1 MLENIEVNME
11 IIFATGN
18 QHKLEEARK
27 ILGEAYVLRTPA
39 EFGITEEIPE
49 TCDTIE
55 GNALQKAEY
64 IFRKTGRPCFSD
76 DTGLFVDALDG
87 APGVVSA
94 RYAGEGKD
102 PKDNMRKLLAELAG
116 TPEERD
122 GRRMRTAAFRCVV
135 AFVDGVNDRVFEG
148 RVDGEIA
155 MAESGNGGF
164 GYDPVFLPNAYGL
177 KLSFAELNA
186 TQKNAISHRG
196 NAMRKFAEFM
206 REYQK

>member
-1 MLENIEVNME
+1 ME

-18 QHKLEEARK
+18 QHKLEEARQ
-27 ILGEAYVLRTPA
+27 ILGSGFTLKTPA
-39 EFGITEEIPE
+39 ECGITEDIPE
-49 TCDTIE
+49 TRPTIE

-64 IFRKTGRPCFSD
+64 IFRKTGLPCFSD

-102 PKDNMRKLLAELAG
+102 PKDNMRKLLRELADI
-116 TPEERD
+116 PAEDAR
-122 GRRMRTAAFRCVV
+122 GRRLRTAAFRCVV
-135 AFVDGVNDRVFEG
+135 AWVDGKDNQVFEG

-155 MAESGNGGF
+155 LGESGNGGF

-177 KLSFAELNA
+177 TKSFAELDPA
-186 TQKNAISHRG
+186 QKNAISHRG
-196 NAMRKFAEFM
+196 NAMRKFAGYM
-206 REYQK
+206 QKYLPEQKG

>member
-1 MLENIEVNME
+1 ME

-18 QHKLEEARK
+18 LHKLEEARQ
-27 ILGEAYVLRTPA
+27 ILGTAFTLKTPA
-39 EFGITEEIPE
+39 QCGITEDIPE
-49 TCDTIE
+49 TQPTIE

-64 IFRKTGRPCFSD
+64 IFNKTGLPCFSD

-102 PKDNMRKLLAELAG
+102 PKDNMRKLLSELSD
-116 TPEERD
+116 TPVTD
-122 GRRMRTAAFRCVV
+122 AQGRRLRTAAFRCVV
-135 AFVDGVNDRVFEG
+135 AWVDGKDNQVFEG

-155 MAESGNGGF
+155 LSESGGGGF

-177 KLSFAELNA
+177 QKSFAELNPL
-186 TQKNAISHRG
+186 QKNAISHRG
-196 NAMRKFAEFM
+196 NAMRKFAEYM
-206 REYQK
+206 QNYLSEQK

>member
-1 MLENIEVNME
+1 ME

-18 QHKLEEARK
+18 RHKLEEARQ
-27 ILGEAYVLRTPA
+27 ILGDNFILKTPA
-39 EFGITEEIPE
+39 ECGITEDIPE
-49 TCDTIE
+49 TQPTIE

-64 IFRKTGRPCFSD
+64 IFQKTGLPCFSD

-102 PKDNMRKLLAELAG
+102 PKDNMRKLLDELAAI
-116 TPEERD
+116 PEADEHGHRL
-122 GRRMRTAAFRCVV
+122 RTAAFRCVV
-135 AFVDGVNDRVFEG
+135 AWVDGKDNQVFEG

-155 MAESGNGGF
+155 MNESGNGGF

-177 KLSFAELNA
+177 KKSFAELDSL
-186 TQKNAISHRG
+186 QKNAISHRG
-196 NAMRKFAEFM
+196 NAMRKFAEYM
-206 REYQK
+206 QKYISEQK

>member
-1 MLENIEVNME
+1 ME

-18 QHKLEEARK
+18 MHKLEEARR

-39 EFGITEEIPE
+39 EFGITEDIPE

-76 DTGLFVDALDG
+76 DTGLFVDALGG

-102 PKDNMRKLLAELAG
+102 PKNNMRKLLAELAG
-116 TPEERD
+116 TPAEKD
-122 GRRMRTAAFRCVV
+122 GRRLRTAAFRCVV
-135 AFVDGVNDRVFEG
+135 AFVDGKNDRVFEG

-155 MAESGNGGF
+155 LGESGDGGF

-177 KLSFAELNA
+177 KMSFAQLNA

-206 REYQK
+206 KEYNK